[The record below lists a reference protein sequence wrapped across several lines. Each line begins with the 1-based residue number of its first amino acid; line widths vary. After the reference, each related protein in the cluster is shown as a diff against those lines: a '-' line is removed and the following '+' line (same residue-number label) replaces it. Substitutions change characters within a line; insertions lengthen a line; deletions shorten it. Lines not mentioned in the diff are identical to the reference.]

1 MAGAGRHIF
10 GRTHRRTRLFRA
22 PIGSYTNLVA
32 ADPGWLAARARPAL
46 MLRAE

>member
-10 GRTHRRTRLFRA
+10 GSNPQEGTVFRA
-22 PIGSYTNLVA
+22 PIGSYANLVA
-32 ADPGWLAARARPAL
+32 ADPGWLAARTRPAL